1 MLLLLVMVSKEGCFG
16 FLIVFSQVLS
26 SVVVEDPAKQEWLV
40 SVGAL
45 PLLERLCLY
54 PDATTDPSVLIE
66 TYDFDANDKRHTSSR
81 VNKYSTDSSSSKG
94 SSRGWGWKGRQRVEG
109 GGDSKGLEEGSEGVQ
124 GSAGK
129 KESGWFSWWSW
140 GKSKAEAYDPG
151 EGVGDFKSSSS
162 NLDVAEGGRSDAVS
176 EAAGQGHA
184 SGFNSS
190 NSTGSSSSLEGA
202 RRLSAA
208 AIAGCCDEQEQLDES
223 LQLTLGHQQHQQ
235 ESSSLGKSNSTRP
248 SSSNS
253 SMGTSGRSKTK
264 VSSFIYNIALAQ
276 GTASVDEPLVSDI
289 EEEWSAAAAA
299 AAEAEEAAAASAAA
313 AGSGGVEVEGP
324 GLCVA
329 RQVARLLSVLVMQR
343 EGAVRVVE
351 GKWLG
356 WLKEKAVEGDCRW
369 VGGIWEG
376 GVGG

>member
-1 MLLLLVMVSKEGCFG
+1 MLLLLVRVSKEDCFV
-16 FLIVFSQVLS
+16 FLIVLSQVLS

-54 PDATTDPSVLIE
+54 PDATSDPSVLIE

-81 VNKYSTDSSSSKG
+81 VNKYSTDSSSNKG
-94 SSRGWGWKGRQRVEG
+94 SSRGWGWKGRQGVEG
-109 GGDSKGLEEGSEGVQ
+109 GGESKGQEEGSVGVQ
-124 GSAGK
+124 GSTEK

-190 NSTGSSSSLEGA
+190 NSTSSSSSLEGA

-208 AIAGCCDEQEQLDES
+208 AVAGCCDEQEQLDES
-223 LQLTLGHQQHQQ
+223 LQLNLGHQQQQQ
-235 ESSSLGKSNSTRP
+235 ESSSLGMSNSTPP
-248 SSSNS
+248 SSA
-253 SMGTSGRSKTK
+253 GTSGRSKTK

-313 AGSGGVEVEGP
+313 GSGGVEVEGP

-356 WLKEKAVEGDCRW
+356 WLKEKAAEGDCRW